1 MIKTNE
7 NKTML
12 PANLD
17 FKRSFFQFLY
27 DFIFYY
33 AFSANKPFDLL
44 EFFPKDKTATSSDIS
59 VPMMSPDLFL

>member
-17 FKRSFFQFLY
+17 FKRSFCQFLY
-27 DFIFYY
+27 DFIF
-33 AFSANKPFDLL
+33 FSANKLFDLL